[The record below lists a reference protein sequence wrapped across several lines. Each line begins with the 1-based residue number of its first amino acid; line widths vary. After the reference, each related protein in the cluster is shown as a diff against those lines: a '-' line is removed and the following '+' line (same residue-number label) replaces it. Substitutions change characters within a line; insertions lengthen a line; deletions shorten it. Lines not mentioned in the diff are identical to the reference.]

1 MKRILFVT
9 TRNPFSKQYSGDRLR
24 SSQIIKYLSKKNKLD
39 MVYIDEL
46 SNEAIPN
53 KSFKGN
59 KFFFKRSL
67 FLSLINSFFQLLKIN
82 PLQLGFFYSEN
93 AHNFIENQ
101 HNNYDVIIFHLLR
114 STKHMPSNFTGKKI
128 LEMTDVYSDNY
139 KQTFDQ
145 ISFLNPLLYLYFLE
159 YLLIKN
165 YEKKCSNIFDKIV
178 LIDNINL
185 KKSKH
190 ILKDKIVK
198 INNGSFSQKKSFIF
212 KKNNNKIIFIGNIK
226 YLPNK
231 EACFNFVKKILPK
244 INKKF
249 PKVEFHI
256 IGEISILNK
265 IILRRYKNV
274 KVLGPKKNLN
284 NLIKDSICGISNLNI
299 ATGMQNKILSY
310 MSYGIPSICSLKSFN
325 NSEFKK
331 NKDLLVYKDD
341 KQLINFIFKLKEN
354 KVFSNKIS
362 NNGYKKVKNFFNWD
376 YLLKKYSKII

>member
-1 MKRILFVT
+1 MRRILFIT

-39 MVYIDEL
+39 LVYSDVL
-46 SNEAIPN
+46 TNEAIPD

-67 FLSLINSFFQLLKIN
+67 FLSLINSFLQLLKIN

-93 AHNFIENQ
+93 AHKFIENQ
-101 HNNYDVIIFHLLR
+101 HHNYDVIIFHLLR
-114 STKHMPSNFTGKKI
+114 SAKHIPSNFTGKKI

-145 ISFLNPLLYLYFLE
+145 ISFLNPLSYLYFLE

-165 YEKKCSNIFDKIV
+165 YEKKCSNIFDKIILV
-178 LIDNINL
+178 DNNNL

-249 PKVEFHI
+249 PEIEFHI

-265 IILRRYKNV
+265 IMLKRYKNV
-274 KVLGPKKNLN
+274 KVLGPKKNLKP
-284 NLIKDSICGISNLNI
+284 LIKNSICGISNLNI
-299 ATGMQNKILSY
+299 ATGMQNKILNY
-310 MSYGIPSICSLKSFN
+310 MSYGIPSICSFKSFN
-325 NSEFKK
+325 NSELKK
-331 NKDLLVYKDD
+331 GKDLLVYKYDD
-341 KQLINFIFKLKEN
+341 ELINFIFKLKRN
-354 KVFSNKIS
+354 KNLSNKIS
-362 NNGYKKVKNFFNWD
+362 NNGYTKIKKSFNWD
-376 YLLKKYSKII
+376 FVLKKYSKII